1 MNTLN
6 NRRRLIQ
13 PSNAIVLLWADY
25 LAADRRKQSV
35 ARADLTDKLLASRAL
50 SLSDL
55 AIKAHVLKGD
65 VASGI
70 KAHDVD
76 KLCADILRLCRR
88 QRAAARRNAIIR

>member
-13 PSNAIVLLWADY
+13 PSNAIVVLWTDY
-25 LAADRRKQSV
+25 LAADRHEQV
-35 ARADLTDKLLASRAL
+35 TARANLADKLLASRAL

-65 VASGI
+65 VTSGI

-88 QRAAARRNAIIR
+88 QRAAARRNTTVR